1 MFRLFTT
8 SAASTLLLSTLI
20 LPLAQADVAIT
31 YSDPTNPDQKM
42 LFTVTSNKAAMN
54 IPGPQEQ
61 SGRMIYDHALQKL
74 YMVMDDRKQYMD
86 MDAMMQSLGGLSD
99 MLSGMMENM
108 PEETKGKLGGLLGS
122 LTGNKA
128 AKTEPAAPQLVE
140 TGESDKVMG
149 VSCNIATVNSAG
161 QSTEMCLAAP
171 SAIGIS
177 NGDFAIIQGMMAKQ
191 QQSAEQ
197 AAKMLGQSGFGFS
210 PGVLDRVPLRIRQ
223 LSGPD
228 AGSYSEI
235 ISTSDTADPA
245 NVVIPQGY
253 TPVDMSA
260 LGG

>member
-128 AKTEPAAPQLVE
+128 AKTEPAAPL
-140 TGESDKVMG
+140 
-149 VSCNIATVNSAG
+149 
-161 QSTEMCLAAP
+161 CLAAP